1 MAAFVVIRASWQ
13 NGIDLIKLQIS
24 GFDKVRVPRQD
35 GAMGAKSTRIP
46 PFMGTMRAK
55 TAKGACLAVFGAP
68 HGTPYP
74 GIDNRVHQK
83 AADAFRLAVRADG
96 EWLDHH
102 DYDFGGKLIPE
113 DARKAVDLGNL
124 PTRSKDGRSNRKKI
138 TATTEA
144 VLAAGAVPILFG
156 GDDSVPVPFIEG
168 FAKSPP
174 ITILQI
180 DAHIDWR
187 EERYKVREGFSST
200 MRRASEQPHVWRIVQ
215 AGARGLGSARQ
226 QELDDAAKWGARIIP
241 CHRLH
246 HEGVNIVLEHIEP
259 NSDVVI
265 CLDLDV
271 LDSSV
276 MPAVAAPS
284 PGGLSFVQLTDMIAA
299 VAGKARIA
307 GFNMVEFVPARDL
320 TGTAAYTAARIAL
333 HVMAQVLRQS
343 RKA

>member
-1 MAAFVVIRASWQ
+1 MA
-13 NGIDLIKLQIS
+13 KT
-24 GFDKVRVPRQD
+24 P
-35 GAMGAKSTRIP
+35 RIP
-46 PFMGTMRAK
+46 PFMGTTFAK
-55 TAKGACLAVFGAP
+55 SAKGAAIAVVAAP

-74 GIDNRVHQK
+74 GIDNRIHQK
-83 AADAFRLAVRADG
+83 AADAFRLAVKADG
-96 EWLDHH
+96 EWLDHY
-102 DYDFGGKLIPE
+102 DYDFGGKFIPD
-113 DARKAVDLGNL
+113 DAGKAVDLGNL
-124 PTRSKDGRSNRKKI
+124 PTRSQDGKGNRKKI
-138 TATTEA
+138 RAATEA
-144 VLAAGAVPILFG
+144 ILEAGAVPILFG
-156 GDDSVPVPFIEG
+156 GDDSVPIPFIEG

-215 AGARGLGSARQ
+215 AGARSMGSARQ
-226 QELDDAAKWGARIIP
+226 EELDIAAKWGARIIP
-241 CHRLH
+241 GREIHRR
-246 HEGVNIVLEHIEP
+246 GVDIVLEHIEP

-276 MPAVAAPS
+276 MPAVAYPS
-284 PGGLSFVQLTDMIAA
+284 PGGFSFLQLVDLIAA

-320 TGTAAYTAARIAL
+320 DGTSTFTAARVAI
-333 HVMAQVLRQS
+333 HVMAHVFRQS
-343 RKA
+343 RKT

>member
-1 MAAFVVIRASWQ
+1 MVTSWQ
-13 NGIDLIKLQIS
+13 KRIALFKLQIA
-24 GFDKVRVPRQD
+24 GFDKVRPSRQD
-35 GAMGAKSTRIP
+35 RNMATRPPRIS
-46 PFMGTMRAK
+46 PFMGTTFAK
-55 TAKGACLAVFGAP
+55 TAKGACLAVIGAP

-74 GIDNRVHQK
+74 GIDNRKHEK
-83 AADAFRLAVRADG
+83 AADAFRLAVKADG

-102 DYDFGGKLIPE
+102 DYDFGGMLVPE
-113 DARKAVDLGNL
+113 DVQKAVDLGNL
-124 PTRSKDGRSNRKKI
+124 STRPKDGKGNRKKI
-138 TATTEA
+138 KAATEA

-241 CHRLH
+241 CRELH
-246 HEGVNIVLEHIEP
+246 KNGVDVVLEHIEP

-307 GFNMVEFVPARDL
+307 GFNMVEFVAARDPY
-320 TGTAAYTAARIAL
+320 GTAAYTAGRIAL

-343 RKA
+343 RKT